1 MVAPKTLLAAT
12 GTLALATASSFTTI
26 TTTSTE
32 PATAAATITAPVAP
46 PMPHGSGPT
55 EAMIARR
62 KAWCT
67 QNNAEKR
74 RAPGWYESPDEYA
87 GAIGY
92 CVRFYLD
99 EYKRDPSK
107 AGWLEQS
114 MDRTLGR
121 KKFLVADF
129 ERKAS
134 PAPTAK
140 PVANDAAAS
149 KKEDP
154 VSEDPV
160 SEDPASE
167 DEVRVNTAK
176 MADILKESLGLTDE
190 QLMELGFKLGK
201 NGFALVHAPEEDSE
215 ASSSLLWSPKFGRPA
230 RPLTLHPLRKLHGK
244 APAANQPKGKGKEP
258 AVEKPKVEQPKVEQ
272 PKVEQPKPKVEYQ
285 KPKVED
291 EQPAAKEPKGKEIAV
306 EQPAAKE
313 PKSKEPAVEQP
324 AAKEPKGKEPAGE
337 QPKADQP
344 KADRPKVDEPAAKDA
359 KSKKSKDEEMPHHDH
374 PHGGHHAHPHH
385 DEHDKEKEEEEKKK
399 KKEKEKEKEKEQ
411 HPYHPDHPP
420 YEEEPVEDHPTPNP
434 TKIFPDYF

>member
-272 PKVEQPKPKVEYQ
+272 PKPKVEYQ

-337 QPKADQP
+337 QPKADQPKADQP

-420 YEEEPVEDHPTPNP
+420 YEEEPLEDHPTPNP
-434 TKIFPDYF
+434 TKIFPH